1 MDIERMKELI
11 AQREHIDEELTA
23 IVTGNATPKER
34 KTIRCSVCSQEGH
47 TARTC
52 PTRQAQ

>member
-11 AQREHIDEELTA
+11 AQREAIDAELIS
-23 IVTGNATPKER
+23 IVGGTPKER
-34 KTIRCSVCSQEGH
+34 KTIRCSLCSQEGH

-52 PTRQAQ
+52 PTKPTL